1 MFYADCKQDEFAA
14 RILSFKEKGNFLD
27 IGSAH
32 AIYSNNTFY
41 FDKMGWK
48 GICIEFNPTYN
59 TSYSDRNAK
68 FLNEDAILVDYK
80 KIFEET
86 YDSKFIDYL
95 SLDIDQLST
104 VVLEKLPFDEYE
116 FGVITIEHD
125 FYLYGDT
132 FKSKQIEILNK
143 KGYYLV
149 CENVYVEMNGH
160 RDLVSA
166 FEDWWVNPKY
176 FEQSLLDKIKSKN
189 ELPSSI
195 MQKFN

>member
-14 RILSFKEKGNFLD
+14 RMFNFKKEGNFLD

-32 AIYSNNTFY
+32 AMYSNNTF
-41 FDKMGWK
+41 FFSQQGWK
-48 GICIEFNPTYN
+48 GICVEFNSTYN
-59 TSYSDRNAK
+59 NSYSDRK
-68 FLNEDAILVDYK
+68 VKYLNEDAILIDYK

-149 CENVYVEMNGH
+149 CENVYVEMHGH